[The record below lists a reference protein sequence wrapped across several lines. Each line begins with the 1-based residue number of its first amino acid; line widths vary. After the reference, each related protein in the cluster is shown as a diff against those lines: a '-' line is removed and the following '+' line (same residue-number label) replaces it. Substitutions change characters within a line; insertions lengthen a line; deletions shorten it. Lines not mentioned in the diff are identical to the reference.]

1 MPRWAIYITLKERE
15 LFEHP
20 DDTLR
25 LHPYSTFI
33 SSESRLRKDDLTYT
47 KMLLLRAGP
56 TGQRRGDTSLGQGRH
71 LHRDMYQLD
80 KIADEAHNGEANC
93 DCL

>member
-1 MPRWAIYITLKERE
+1 VGDINRVERTRTFVE
-15 LFEHP
+15 YP
-20 DDTLR
+20 DDILM
-25 LHPYSTFI
+25 LHRCSTFI
-33 SSESRLRKDDLTYT
+33 SSELRLRKDDSTYT

-56 TGQRRGDTSLGQGRH
+56 QVSDRTTTSLGQGRH

-93 DCL
+93 DRL